1 MRGELLRGEVQFAI
15 NGQVSMTAIV
25 ELVDEGLGRLSL
37 RQVPV
42 DDPAVIAQVTAFV
55 EQMLPTVSA
64 SLGVPVE
71 LPTAPPVP
79 PTPTPTPTE

>member
-1 MRGELLRGEVQFAI
+1 MRGELLRGEVQFAL

-64 SLGVPVE
+64 SVGVPVT
-71 LPTAPPVP
+71 LPVVTPVV
-79 PTPTPTPTE
+79 ED

>member
-1 MRGELLRGEVQFAI
+1 MRGELLRGEVQFAL

-25 ELVDEGLGRLSL
+25 ELVDEGFGRLSL

-64 SLGVPVE
+64 SVGVPVT
-71 LPTAPPVP
+71 LPVVTPVV
-79 PTPTPTPTE
+79 ED